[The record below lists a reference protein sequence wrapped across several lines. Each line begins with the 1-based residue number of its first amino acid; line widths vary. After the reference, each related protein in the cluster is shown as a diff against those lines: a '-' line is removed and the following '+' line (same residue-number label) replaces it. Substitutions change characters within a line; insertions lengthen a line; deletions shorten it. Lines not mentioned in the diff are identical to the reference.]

1 MSCIAQTKGQEDF
14 LLALSFCSFQL
25 EYGRWVAL
33 GAVFSTEKRMGGRRV
48 LALERGGKR
57 HPPRAPWHDAWRL
70 KLNVVRNILFWAFW
84 SAVEYNK

>member
-1 MSCIAQTKGQEDF
+1 M
-14 LLALSFCSFQL
+14 ALSFCSFQL

-33 GAVFSTEKRMGGRRV
+33 GAFFSTEKRMGGRRV

-70 KLNVVRNILFWAFW
+70 RLNVVCNLLFLTFRL
-84 SAVEYNK
+84 AVRYNE